1 MFTSPFLCFLRNPT
15 ELFERDRGEMYPFS
29 VSHTESLLF
38 DNTRSNSLKNR
49 PLAYICGTD
58 CFLVKSQYVT
68 FHVLHKT
75 VGTRLF
81 VMKVSYERLRGLR
94 HVRCLC

>member
-1 MFTSPFLCFLRNPT
+1 
-15 ELFERDRGEMYPFS
+15 MYPFS

-49 PLAYICGTD
+49 PLASICGTD

-68 FHVLHKT
+68 FHVPHKT
-75 VGTRLF
+75 VGAPLF

-94 HVRCLC
+94 HVRCLCLVGGVPVHSSYLYARKRARYHP